1 MAKKPKHHQHE
12 HHHEHEHERE
22 REHEHGGDSP
32 RKHAEIIERRWLR
45 SPRPTHERYARAIQQ
60 WHALPG
66 AVLRP
71 ATDVAVAPK
80 TPGHVK
86 TTRTSAGSGGTKSK
100 P

>member
-1 MAKKPKHHQHE
+1 MAKKPKRHPHE
-12 HHHEHEHERE
+12 HHPE
-22 REHEHGGDSP
+22 REHTGDSP

-45 SPRPTHERYARAIQQ
+45 SPRPTQERYARAIQQ

-71 ATDVAVAPK
+71 ATDVNVAPK
-80 TPGHVK
+80 TPLSASASQ
-86 TTRTSAGSGGTKSK
+86 TSAGPGGAKRK

>member
-1 MAKKPKHHQHE
+1 MAKKPKHHHHE
-12 HHHEHEHERE
+12 HHHEHEHEHE
-22 REHEHGGDSP
+22 REHVGDSP

-66 AVLRP
+66 AVSRP
-71 ATDVAVAPK
+71 ATDVTVAAK
-80 TPGHVK
+80 TPTHAHAK
-86 TTRTSAGSGGTKSK
+86 RR

>member
-12 HHHEHEHERE
+12 HHHEHEHEHEHE
-22 REHEHGGDSP
+22 REHGGDSP

-71 ATDVAVAPK
+71 ATDVTVASK
-80 TPGHVK
+80 TPAHAHAK
-86 TTRTSAGSGGTKSK
+86 RR

>member
-1 MAKKPKHHQHE
+1 MAKKPKRHPHE
-12 HHHEHEHERE
+12 HHPE
-22 REHEHGGDSP
+22 REHTGDSP

-71 ATDVAVAPK
+71 ATDVTVAAKMPAHAQA
-80 TPGHVK
+80 GHISV
-86 TTRTSAGSGGTKSK
+86 RSGAAKSK